1 MKENRTTAVTAST
14 DFDLEAALAHLHKR
28 IQDMGFVN
36 LPSSPLANMDDMMT
50 TIDYLK
56 TSTKASAA
64 DAKVAKLFVHLYY
77 VEYLEKIDNE
87 TFNHKEFVH
96 NYLGELQLDDS
107 MRTSLYEAILKANI
121 TASDQGNLG
130 LKIALDTIY
139 AYYGEK
145 KFKKKV
151 RKLYVS
157 KIAKDGV
164 DYDEVLYLED
174 VLRSMK
180 EHEYRTKPARKKW
193 GKRKTLN
200 IDKIFRYIIDL
211 EQDAK
216 LSSNKRAMTMFKTAS
231 RNQIDLVNIADKKAG
246 IMITVNAILLTIL
259 IPLFSSYIFD
269 MSSFIIPMAILTLT
283 CGVSIVFA
291 VLATM
296 PISTEEPQKED
307 FYSGN
312 KSPFY
317 FRNFRYL
324 DKPEFLETIKG
335 VITKESIFE
344 KSVFTDLYD
353 VGISL
358 SKKYRRLKICY
369 LVFATGI
376 TVTVIA
382 LILSMLFIDF

>member
-1 MKENRTTAVTAST
+1 MKENNTSASVKIQ
-14 DFDLEAALAHLHKR
+14 DFDLKEALAHLDRKVK
-28 IQDMGFVN
+28 DMGFVN
-36 LPSSPLANMDDMMT
+36 VPSSPLADMEDIVD
-50 TIDYLK
+50 TIDELVEK
-56 TSTKASAA
+56 TGADIV

-77 VEYLEKIDNE
+77 VEYLEMIDGE
-87 TFNHKEFVH
+87 TFNHKHFVYE
-96 NYLGELQLDDS
+96 YLSEVDIDESLRSD
-107 MRTSLYEAILKANI
+107 LYEAILKANI
-121 TASDQGNLG
+121 TASDQGKLG

-139 AYYGEK
+139 AYYGQK
-145 KFKKKV
+145 KFKKKIK
-151 RKLYVS
+151 KLFVA

-174 VLRSMK
+174 VLRAMK
-180 EHEYRTKPARKKW
+180 EHEYRTKPARRKW
-193 GKRKTLN
+193 GKQKTLN

-269 MSSFIIPMAILTLT
+269 MSSFIIPMAVLTIT

-324 DKPEFLETIKG
+324 DKPAFLETIKG

-358 SKKYRRLKICY
+358 SKKYRRLKVCY
-369 LVFATGI
+369 IIFASGI
-376 TVTVIA
+376 TITVIA
-382 LILSMLFIDF
+382 IVLSVLIIDF